1 MRAMAAEVVRMHT
14 IQRVMNEFLA
24 WRAPS
29 LEPDEGSCYRET
41 IALFERS
48 INAHGTRSLAAR
60 DRKIYRAYYVRGK
73 GYRRQFSEVFGPEK
87 IPAEIRYFLRRF
99 LGKTVS
105 ADADVLERAPNVLA
119 DLCSWLV
126 WKSYIAEDEM
136 EAAID
141 ELGALAARE
150 QQNPVNF

>member
-1 MRAMAAEVVRMHT
+1 MTAEVVRMHT
-14 IQRVMNEFLA
+14 IRRVMTEFLD
-24 WRAPS
+24 WRAPT
-29 LEPDEGSCYRET
+29 LEPDEGSTYRET

-48 INAHGTRSLAAR
+48 INAHGTRALAER
-60 DRKIYRAYYVRGK
+60 DRSIYRAYYVRGK

-99 LGKTVS
+99 LGKAVS
-105 ADADVLERAPNVLA
+105 TDVDVLERAPSVVA

-126 WKSYIAEDEM
+126 WKSYIPEDDM

-141 ELGALAARE
+141 ELGALGARD